1 MFDTSEKHA
10 KELDQGMKLSEYRD
24 EFYIPEGVIYL
35 LDNSLGLMCK
45 KAGSNVEKVM
55 DEWRQMGIK
64 GWLNGDPPW
73 FYYAENIGEKSS
85 LLVGAKAE
93 EVVCT
98 GTTTV
103 NIHQL
108 VSTFYEPVGKKTK
121 MMADVLN
128 FPTDIYALRS
138 QIELKGLYPKDELL
152 LVESEDGRTLD
163 EDDIVEQM
171 SHEVNL
177 ILLPSVLYR
186 SGQLL
191 DMEYLTQEA
200 HKRDILIGFDCSHS
214 VGVVPH
220 HFDEWGVDFAVWCS
234 YKYMNGGPGS
244 PAFLYINERH
254 FDKEPGL
261 AGWFGYVK
269 EKQFDL
275 LLDFRSEETAGGL
288 QISSPSIPGFAMV
301 DGALDILIEAGIDN
315 IRKKSEEMTSY
326 LMHMADEVLGES
338 PYNFEIGT
346 PREVSKRGG
355 HVALEREDA
364 YRINLALYERGVV
377 TDFRPPNVL
386 RLAVSPLYNTYHEL
400 WLTVNHLKEIIDSGE
415 YLEYSEDRAAVT

>member
-1 MFDTSEKHA
+1 MLDISESYA
-10 KELDQGMKLSEYRD
+10 ISLDQENELGGYRN
-24 EFYIPEGVIYL
+24 EFYIPQGVIYL
-35 LDNSLGLMCK
+35 LGNSLGLMCK
-45 KAGSNVEKVM
+45 KAERNVEKVM
-55 DEWRQMGIK
+55 SEWREMGIK

-73 FYYAENIGEKSS
+73 FYYAENIGEKASR
-85 LLVGAKAE
+85 LVGAKAE

-108 VSTFYEPVGKKTK
+108 VSTFYKPIGKKTK
-121 MMADVLN
+121 IMADTLN

-138 QIELKGLYPKDELL
+138 QIELKGLDPEKELL
-152 LVESEDGRTLD
+152 LIESDDGRTLD
-163 EDDIVEQM
+163 EDNIVEQM
-171 SHEVNL
+171 SDEVNL

-186 SGQLL
+186 SSQLL
-191 DMEYLTQEA
+191 DMEYLTKEA

-244 PAFLYINERH
+244 PAFLYINERY

-269 EKQFDL
+269 KKQFDL
-275 LLDFRSEETAGGL
+275 LLDFESEKSAGGL

-301 DGALDILIEAGIDN
+301 DGALDLLIEAGIDT
-315 IRKKSEEMTSY
+315 IRNKSEAMTSY
-326 LMHMADEVLGES
+326 LMGLVNEVLGKP
-338 PYNFEIGT
+338 PYDFKIGT
-346 PREVSKRGG
+346 PGEINKRGG

-364 YRINLALYERGVV
+364 YRINLALSNRGVV
-377 TDFRPPNVL
+377 ADFRPQNVL
-386 RLAVSPLYNTYHEL
+386 RLAVSPLYNTHHEL
-400 WLTVNHLKEIIDSGE
+400 WQAVMHLKEIIDNRE
-415 YLEYSEDRAAVT
+415 HLEYSKERAAVT

>member
-1 MFDTSEKHA
+1 MFDISESYA
-10 KELDQGMKLSEYRD
+10 KELDRSMELSEYRD
-24 EFYIPEGVIYL
+24 GFYIPEGVIYL
-35 LDNSLGLMCK
+35 LGNSLGLMCK
-45 KAGSNVEKVM
+45 KAESNVEKVM
-55 DEWRQMGIK
+55 MEWREMGIK
-64 GWLNGDPPW
+64 GWLGGDPPW
-73 FYYAENIGEKSS
+73 FYYAEKLGEKASR
-85 LLVGAKAE
+85 LVGAKAE

-108 VSTFYEPVGKKTK
+108 VSTFYKPKKKTK
-121 MMADVLN
+121 IMADVLN

-138 QIELKGLYPKDELL
+138 QIEIKGLDPEKELL
-152 LVESEDGRTLD
+152 LIESDDSRTLD
-163 EDDIVEQM
+163 EEKIVEMM
-171 SHEVNL
+171 SEKVNL

-191 DMEYLTQEA
+191 DMEYLTKEA

-220 HFDEWGVDFAVWCS
+220 QFDDWNLDFAVWCS

-269 EKQFDL
+269 KKQFDM
-275 LLDFRSEETAGGL
+275 LLDFRSEKSAGGL

-301 DGALDILIEAGIDN
+301 DGALDVLLDAGIDN
-315 IRKKSEEMTSY
+315 IRKKSEAMTSY
-326 LMHMADEVLGES
+326 LMDLVDGVLSEP
-338 PYNFEIGT
+338 PYNFHIGT
-346 PREVSKRGG
+346 PRDINKRGG
-355 HVALEREDA
+355 HVALEREDT
-364 YRINLALYERGVV
+364 YRINLALYNRSVV

-386 RLAVSPLYNTYHEL
+386 RLAISPLYNTYHEL
-400 WLTVNHLKEIIDSGE
+400 WQTVDHLKEIIDSE
-415 YLEYSEDRAAVT
+415 EHLEYSMDRAAVT